1 MAIVAW
7 LTHNKSR
14 IIFAGLIMATLIVLN
29 QAFIQYSLQR
39 MQQDARGINIAG
51 RQRMLSQKIV
61 VGWLG
66 LQQGTVRHESVI
78 QDLEE
83 WKYAHHALLRGA
95 DSLNLKVPD
104 SPVTIS
110 LLNVM
115 TPKIDF
121 IDSLLM
127 MDPLVFNIELQ
138 DKIMSNQSEF
148 LLQMEEVVGLL
159 EKSSDNKL
167 FWAVTIELLLCVTT
181 LFVVWYKLRF
191 IYLPIQSDLEQKNRK
206 YKFLLKELHHRVKN
220 NLNLVS
226 NINYLQCLE
235 EDNEALMS
243 IAEDTANRIAAISRV
258 HDLMLSVEQGGELGV
273 NVYLVSLVQNLANSA
288 TSKDGRYTLNLDIE
302 DHLFSIDKLQILGLI
317 VNELVTNIIKHA
329 YDPKEGGLIEVS
341 LKRQKRIFKLEVNDY
356 GSKATSGGSK
366 EKNKGIN
373 LIELLVKQLKGKIT
387 SRSENG
393 MKFTITFN

>member
-1 MAIVAW
+1 
-7 LTHNKSR
+7 
-14 IIFAGLIMATLIVLN
+14 
-29 QAFIQYSLQR
+29 